1 MQGDTGA
8 SGSISGHCP
17 AVYSFDKDIY
27 PGYGTFDYHLHCF
40 GFIGCYGYI
49 PDHSCHRHSGR
60 RNNLPVT
67 IQYAGDVVSHLLQR
81 QKISYTVKLACET
94 LRFVGN
100 NYDQDII
107 AGSHFEKLR
116 IYISSCLRS
125 AQQDVF
131 IHIQPHATGRAAE
144 YDKPHGVYL
153 LLLFHIPI
161 IHQVDAKLRPGSMG
175 RQLISHI
182 SFSTT

>member
-27 PGYGTFDYHLHCF
+27 PATARSITICTVLVSSGAMDISRIT
-40 GFIGCYGYI
+40 
-49 PDHSCHRHSGR
+49 SCHRHSGR

-67 IQYAGDVVSHLLQR
+67 IQYAGDVVNHLLQR

-116 IYISSCLRS
+116 IYISSCLRVLNRMCS
-125 AQQDVF
+125 FTSSLTPPGVLPNTINRMEF
-131 IHIQPHATGRAAE
+131 IFSCCSTSP
-144 YDKPHGVYL
+144 
-153 LLLFHIPI
+153 LFT
-161 IHQVDAKLRPGSMG
+161 KSMLSCARVVWAG
-175 RQLISHI
+175 NS
-182 SFSTT
+182 